1 MPRPSTP
8 QPRPRQAILTDVTLS
23 PETGIR
29 EIIGTFDEAGADEL
43 AVVAP
48 SGKVLGVLTEK
59 HARRRYLEEIEAD
72 QKRMFGETEPSVPSA
87 SASPPWSQQPRGSGA
102 DADHDFGSRR
112 GGMGEMS
119 GMGDSGLSGTGN
131 LVSGTPSKGRMNP
144 SRK

>member
-8 QPRPRQAILTDVTLS
+8 PPRPRQAILTDVTLS

-72 QKRMFGETEPSVPSA
+72 QKRMFGETEPSVPSKCLA
-87 SASPPWSQQPRGSGA
+87 PMVAAAARV
-102 DADHDFGSRR
+102 RR
-112 GGMGEMS
+112 GCGS
-119 GMGDSGLSGTGN
+119 
-131 LVSGTPSKGRMNP
+131 
-144 SRK
+144 